1 MFGFE
6 IRYAR
11 NPDEK
16 HHENKKFFESMSG
29 AGAVAGAYNAAD
41 FFMTATPQ
49 TLTQLLSAWSEGDKA
64 ALEQLMPMVYQ
75 ELRRL
80 ASRHLAY
87 ERLGHT
93 LQTTAL
99 VHEAF
104 LRLIDQKRV
113 RWQNK
118 AHFLGIAAQMMRRI
132 LVDYAR
138 SRRYA
143 KRGGG
148 ASVVLIEE
156 AATVS
161 VERATDLVA
170 VDDALTRLSEIDPR
184 KGRVV
189 ELRFFGGLSVEETA
203 EVLQVAPNTVLRE
216 WRTAKAWL
224 HRELS
229 APGGL
234 EDRHDT
240 RRVEAD

>member
-1 MFGFE
+1 
-6 IRYAR
+6 
-11 NPDEK
+11 
-16 HHENKKFFESMSG
+16 MSG
-29 AGAVAGAYNAAD
+29 AGAAVRAYNAAD

-75 ELRRL
+75 ELHRL
-80 ASRHLAY
+80 AARHLAH
-87 ERLGHT
+87 ERPGHT

-104 LRLIDQKRV
+104 LRLSDQKRV

-138 SRRYA
+138 GRRYA
-143 KRGGG
+143 KRGGV
-148 ASVVLIEE
+148 AAVVLLDE

-161 VERATDLVA
+161 VERAADLVA
-170 VDDALTRLSEIDPR
+170 VDDALTRLSKLDAR

-203 EVLQVAPNTVLRE
+203 EVLEVSPNTVLRE

-229 APGGL
+229 AQDWAG
-234 EDRHDT
+234 RST
-240 RRVEAD
+240 